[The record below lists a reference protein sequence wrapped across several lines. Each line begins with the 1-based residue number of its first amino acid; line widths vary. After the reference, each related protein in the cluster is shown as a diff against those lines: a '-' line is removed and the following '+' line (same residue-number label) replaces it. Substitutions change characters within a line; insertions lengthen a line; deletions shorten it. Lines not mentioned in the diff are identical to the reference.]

1 MVSITI
7 VGRLTKDSEL
17 RYLQSGDPILG
28 FSVATDRGVKKGSEW
43 VKEPSYWTCS
53 LWGKRGES
61 LAQYMTKGTQVAV
74 SGEAY
79 SDNWEKDN
87 IKHTQVKINANEVM
101 LLGSKQAG
109 QTADKPKGDLGYGTA
124 PASRQQSSPQPPLD
138 DHFVDEIPF

>member
-7 VGRLTKDSEL
+7 VGRLTKDAEL

-28 FSVATDRGVKKGSEW
+28 FSVATDRGVKKGGEW

-87 IKHTQVKINANEVM
+87 VKHTKVKINVHEVQ
-101 LLGSKQAG
+101 LLGKKDTSTKQES
-109 QTADKPKGDLGYGTA
+109 PKGDIGYGTE
-124 PASRQQSSPQPPLD
+124 PASKTHATVPSSDSDMFTD
-138 DHFVDEIPF
+138 DIPF

>member
-7 VGRLTKDSEL
+7 VGRLTKDAEL

-28 FSVATDRGVKKGSEW
+28 FSVATDRGVKKGGEW

-87 IKHTQVKINANEVM
+87 VKHTAVKVNANEVM
-101 LLGSKQAG
+101 LLGSKQA
-109 QTADKPKGDLGYGTA
+109 DKPKGDLGYGTT
-124 PASRQQSSPQPPLD
+124 PAGRQPASPQPPLD
-138 DHFVDEIPF
+138 DQESIPF